1 MTAELRGVT
10 RRSFLAG
17 LGLAAGGLALG
28 VFEQGARAAPAGPAA
43 SPAGPTW
50 PRPRPGDAAPARGE
64 LAPNVLVHL
73 APDGTTTIVCHR
85 SEMGQG
91 VRSSLPLVMAA
102 ELGAAPGRVVVHQ
115 AVGDP
120 KYGDQNTDGSSSV
133 RKGLEDVRRAAAAAR
148 TLLIAAAAKRWRV
161 RPDTCVAEDHQVKH
175 PPSQRALEFGALV
188 ADAARLPVPKAS
200 TLILRPAA
208 ELRARLA
215 ASPPLLDG
223 PAYVDGSAVFGA
235 DVSLPGMLIAVIARP
250 PVVGG
255 AALKYDADA
264 ALRVPGV
271 KKVIAMPA
279 PREPWLFQPWGG
291 VAVLAD
297 NTWAA
302 LRGREALAISWE
314 DGANGGHDSD
324 AFQGELLASVRA
336 PGTALRTV
344 GDVDAAL
351 AAAAS
356 TVEAEYVVP
365 HLAHL
370 TMEPPV
376 ALARV
381 DGDRAEVWAPTQDP
395 QTARGEVARVLGVK
409 EDRVTIHVTLLGGGF
424 GRKSKADFS
433 SEAAFLAREAGAPV
447 RVQWTREDDI
457 RHGYYNA
464 VSAQRL
470 RAGMD
475 AAGKVV
481 AWHHRTAFTPIGST
495 FKPGLDEPSAGD
507 LQQGVLDV
515 PLAIPNIRAE
525 ACKARPRARIGW
537 YRSVYNIFHAF
548 ALGSFVDELA
558 AARKL
563 DPRDMWLEILGPA
576 RVVDLKELGVA
587 KLGNYGESLAQHPVD
602 AGRLRGV
609 LERVTAAAKWSD
621 RLAAGR
627 HLGLAVHRS
636 FVAYTAVVISVV
648 PDPVRKLRID
658 EAWISMDAGT
668 VVNEDRVH
676 AQMEGGLIMGL
687 SNALYGG
694 ITLKRGRVE
703 QSNFR
708 DARICRIRDVPR
720 RIHTDLVRG
729 DGPPCGVGEPPV
741 PPVGAA
747 LANAVFA
754 LTGRRI
760 RELPLA
766 RALGV

>member
-1 MTAELRGVT
+1 MTVQILVT
-10 RRSFLAG
+10 RRSLLAG
-17 LGLAAGGLALG
+17 LGLAVGGLALG
-28 VFEQGARAAPAGPAA
+28 VFAPEARAAPPAD
-43 SPAGPTW
+43 GW
-50 PRPRPGDAAPARGE
+50 PRTLPGDHVPATGE
-64 LAPNVLVHL
+64 LSPNVFVHI
-73 APDGTTTIVCHR
+73 APDGLTTIVCHR

-91 VRSSLPLVMAA
+91 VRSSLPVLVAA

-115 AVGDP
+115 AVGDK

-133 RKGLEDVRRAAAAAR
+133 RKGLEDLRRSGAAAR
-148 TLLIAAAAKRWRV
+148 HLLIAAAARRWKV
-161 RPDTCVAEDHQVKH
+161 KPGTCVAADHQVVH
-175 PPSQRALEFGALV
+175 TPTGRALGFGELV
-188 ADAARLPVPKAS
+188 AAAAKLPVPKAS
-200 TLILRPAA
+200 ELQLRPMADIRAA
-208 ELRARLA
+208 LDA
-215 ASPPLLDG
+215 AIPLLDG
-223 PAYVDGSAVFGA
+223 PSYVDGSAVYGA
-235 DVSLPGMLIAVIARP
+235 DVTLPGMLIAVVARP

-255 AALKYDADA
+255 TVVRHDAAA

-271 KKVIAMPA
+271 KQVIVMPA
-279 PREPWLFQPWGG
+279 PKQPWLFQPWGG
-291 VAVLAD
+291 VAVVAD
-297 NTWAA
+297 TTWAA
-302 LRGREALAISWE
+302 LKGREALDITWD
-314 DGANGGHDSD
+314 DGPNGSYDSA
-324 AFQGELLASVRA
+324 AFREELLASVRA

-351 AAAAS
+351 AGAA
-356 TVEAEYVVP
+356 TVVEAEYLVP

-370 TMEPPV
+370 TMEPPA

-381 DGDRAEVWAPTQDP
+381 EGGRVDVWAPTQDP
-395 QTARGEVARVLGVK
+395 QTARKEVARVLGVDEEK
-409 EDRVTIHVTLLGGGF
+409 VTIHVTLLGGGF

-447 RVQWTREDDI
+447 RVQWTREDDV

-470 RAGMD
+470 RAGLD
-475 AAGKVV
+475 ASGKVT

-495 FKPGLDEPSAGD
+495 FMPGVDEPSAGD

-525 ACKARPRARIGW
+525 ACKARPQARIGW

-548 ALGSFVDELA
+548 ALGSFIDELA
-558 AARKL
+558 AARKA
-563 DPRDMWLEILGPA
+563 DPRDLWLEILGPA
-576 RVVDLKELGVA
+576 RVVDLKDLGVA
-587 KLGNYGESLAQHPVD
+587 KLQNYGESLAQHPVD
-602 AGRLRGV
+602 AGRLRNV

-621 RLAAGR
+621 RAATGR
-627 HLGLAVHRS
+627 HLGLAAHRS

-648 PDPVRKLRID
+648 PDPVRKFRVD

-668 VVNEDRVH
+668 VINADRVH

-694 ITLKRGRVE
+694 VTMQRGRVE

-720 RIHTDLVRG
+720 KIHTDLVPG

-747 LANAVFA
+747 LANAVYA
-754 LTGRRI
+754 LTGQRL
-760 RELPLA
+760 RELPIA